1 MNEADRIA
9 RERLRSQQEQA
20 RAEEVRRA
28 SNAAADARRQLDA
41 IRSLSREVLPLLEAC
56 HYSDPE
62 PDALSLSVFRFP
74 PLGELFG
81 YRKIVKGG
89 WKIAEW
95 KYDREKPGHTVWL
108 LADGRYCWN
117 SQIVTISRFADWH
130 QSRYVSQGP
139 PLMEKGLS
147 DLKKQVETSLR
158 EAGVR

>member
-9 RERLRSQQEQA
+9 RERLRSQQQQA
-20 RAEEVRRA
+20 RAEEERRT
-28 SNAAADARRQLDA
+28 SNAASDARRQIDSIL
-41 IRSLSREVLPLLEAC
+41 SLSREVLALLETC
-56 HYSDPE
+56 HYSNPE
-62 PDALSLSVFRFP
+62 PEALSLSVFRFP

-117 SQIVTISRFADWH
+117 GQIVILSRFTDWH
-130 QSRYVSQGP
+130 ESPYVSQGP
-139 PLMEKGLS
+139 PLMEEGLR
-147 DLKKQVETSLR
+147 DLKSQVETAMHQAR
-158 EAGVR
+158 VR